1 MNLKKDL
8 SDIGYLLITPNPKK
22 FRFEGVNYER
32 AAKQLIVGAVVSQIT
47 LVSVVLF
54 GPAIVEAIKET
65 PKKIIKKLKK

>member
-32 AAKQLIVGAVVSQIT
+32 AAKQLIVGAVISQIT
-47 LVSVVLF
+47 LVTVVLF
-54 GPAIVEAIKET
+54 GPAIVETIKET
-65 PKKIIKKLKK
+65 PKKIVKKFKK